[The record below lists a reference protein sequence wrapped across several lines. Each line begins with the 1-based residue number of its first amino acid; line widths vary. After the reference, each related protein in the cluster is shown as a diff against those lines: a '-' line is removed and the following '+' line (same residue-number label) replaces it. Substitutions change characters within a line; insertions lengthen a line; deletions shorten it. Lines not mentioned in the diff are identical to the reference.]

1 MEKTTTGERR
11 RASCEFGELIAKL
24 RSYTLQNA
32 GGHDGMLVV
41 LVVQDWHY
49 IWVVP
54 VMAIDKKHISVS
66 IDSSRDLAWR
76 VEDEG
81 SVLRRRFLQVVFS
94 TSSATHE
101 IVAISNASK
110 VDAIFQPQSSSTSG
124 TQIQLKAASSTNVS
138 LLPSTDAHC
147 MRS

>member
-1 MEKTTTGERR
+1 MDLACTMIPPVNILSAASTISVLLAVSRFERRQTRHAALSLTSMSTLLQPANSSDSGENHNWRERR
-11 RASCEFGELIAKL
+11 RASCEFGGLIARL

-76 VEDEG
+76 VEDGG
-81 SVLRRRFLQVVFS
+81 SVLRRRF
-94 TSSATHE
+94 
-101 IVAISNASK
+101 
-110 VDAIFQPQSSSTSG
+110 
-124 TQIQLKAASSTNVS
+124 
-138 LLPSTDAHC
+138 
-147 MRS
+147 